1 MASGSYVSRTT
12 LALLM
17 LLVVA
22 LFVSACNSHTERPP
36 EAQRFIQE
44 GQPLYMQNCASC
56 HQADG
61 TGQPGKIPRL
71 AGNPIV
77 TLEDPI
83 PDITIVTQGKG
94 QMPAFGDQLD
104 DVQIAEILSYIRNAW
119 GNKAP
124 AVSNRQIP

>member
-1 MASGSYVSRTT
+1 MGRNGTRFVAWLIV
-12 LALLM
+12 A
-17 LLVVA
+17 VA
-22 LFVSACNSHTERPP
+22 LSISACNSHTEIPTD
-36 EAQRFIQE
+36 AQRFIQD
-44 GQPLYMQNCASC
+44 GQPLYVEHCAGC

-61 TGQPGKIPRL
+61 AGQPGKVPKL

-83 PDITIVTQGKG
+83 PDIDTVVNGKG
-94 QMPAFGDQLD
+94 AMPGFGDQLD